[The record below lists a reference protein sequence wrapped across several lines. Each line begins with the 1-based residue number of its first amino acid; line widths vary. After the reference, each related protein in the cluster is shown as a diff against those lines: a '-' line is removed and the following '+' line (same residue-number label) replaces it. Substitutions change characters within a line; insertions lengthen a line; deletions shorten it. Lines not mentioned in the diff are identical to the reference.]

1 MEWSGQHAYG
11 PRVGD
16 RTTGWP
22 PSTWR
27 ATRGRAART
36 ATRTATSYAALGA
49 QTPDERMDAQSATR
63 AFGPRVSGQG
73 ATYGFQSQLVY
84 FPQLQA
90 VLAVATN
97 IETDT
102 QTQPKDV
109 LCFAYNAVA
118 GLLLGQQITCTFSK
132 SSYYGSGCNCTQ
144 IQPAP
149 PLVESPLAALAWR
162 PASQR

>member
-1 MEWSGQHAYG
+1 
-11 PRVGD
+11 
-16 RTTGWP
+16 
-22 PSTWR
+22 
-27 ATRGRAART
+27 
-36 ATRTATSYAALGA
+36 
-49 QTPDERMDAQSATR
+49 MDAQSATR
-63 AFGPRVSGQG
+63 AFGARVSGQG

-149 PLVESPLAALAWR
+149 PLVESA
-162 PASQR
+162 